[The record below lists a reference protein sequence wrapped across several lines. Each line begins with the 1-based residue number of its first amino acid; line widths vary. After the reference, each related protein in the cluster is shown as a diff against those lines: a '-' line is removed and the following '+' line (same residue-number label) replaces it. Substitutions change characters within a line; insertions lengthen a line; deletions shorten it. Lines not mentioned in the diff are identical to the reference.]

1 MRIASP
7 DVITARRCGSEK
19 RLPSGSGR
27 HQDRGMPGIIPS
39 VEAALYKMNV
49 NGAADEAL
57 ASSGYLR
64 DWVRGFHAM
73 IKKT

>member
-1 MRIASP
+1 
-7 DVITARRCGSEK
+7 
-19 RLPSGSGR
+19 
-27 HQDRGMPGIIPS
+27 MPGIIPS

-64 DWVRGFHAM
+64 DWVR
-73 IKKT
+73 